1 MEVMESNM
9 EPDLSNRKDIEKVKR
24 DKIIDFDIEDIPLKG
39 QLRVWKVQMATS
51 RESQNSAFSS

>member
-51 RESQNSAFSS
+51 RENQNSAFSS